1 MGRSLYNTVVIKI
14 YHMITQIVYC
24 PVTKSGNA
32 IFLGIR
38 KPPLLRGFSFEV
50 IYLLSGSFTSSFFW
64 ILLTGS
70 ENMSFPHSFNNLL
83 ARI

>member
-38 KPPLLRGFSFEV
+38 KPPQLRGFSLFYFEV
-50 IYLLSGSFTSSFFW
+50 ITYSLVPSLQPDLS
-64 ILLTGS
+64 L
-70 ENMSFPHSFNNLL
+70 
-83 ARI
+83 